1 MKVVL
6 FGVVPLIL
14 LTAFASL
21 SLVLKG
27 SVWGFTPSKTSP
39 EPSRK
44 EGFSN
49 ETAFPTT
56 NSSVSSPIVPRH
68 RHRHPLQVTT
78 AIDDPPL
85 KHRRGRRFWSDL
97 ERLEGGLQRARAA
110 IQEAMNGSR
119 LKDPDY
125 SPDGPIYRNA
135 KVFHRSYLEM
145 EKQFKVFIYKEG
157 EVPLFHDGPC
167 RMIYTIEGQFIN
179 KMEMDH
185 NFRTHDPHH
194 AHAFFLPYSV
204 TRMRHFLPDLRSFG
218 RIISDYVHVV
228 AGKHPHWN
236 RSHGADHFILAC
248 HDWGPYSSFY
258 VPELVRNSIRALCN
272 ANTSERFDPKKDV
285 SIPEINLRSNKLL
298 GLINGGL
305 SPSKRSI
312 LAFFAGGN
320 HGAIR
325 PILFEHWKRKD
336 QDIQVYE
343 YLPKGVSYNDL
354 MRKSKYCLCPSG
366 YEVASPRVVESLYN
380 GCVPVLISKDYV
392 PPFSDVL
399 NWEMF
404 SVMVSIEEIPNLKE
418 ILMRIPERQY
428 QRMQKRVVQGIGSL
442 SGYLSLSL
450 REVPPPCRLREVY
463 PPGSKSLVLAGPEDG
478 SGTFIR
484 TLPHIVNHRRKSG
497 SPKVV
502 NRNSAIKGRQCT
514 RREKTEQWDFTRIKV
529 VQNHLPELKMIWERW
544 DGDNKQLFFKK
555 YGDLPYLLDIS
566 MDKVLLRAL
575 AQFWNPAYNC
585 FTFGSVDLVPT
596 IEEYLSLIRCP
607 RIRTDNPYLKASS
620 SPAFQRKLSKITG
633 KDEQWIAPK
642 IKTKGGT
649 QCIAWKF
656 IQELIQ
662 AQHEPVKQVDLLA
675 LSIYGLVIFP
685 KSLGYID
692 DAVVELFSSLHAGVN
707 PVPAMLAE
715 TFRSLTAC
723 KKAGEGRFIG
733 CAQLLLV
740 WFHSHF
746 WKPEK
751 TTYRACFE
759 NYSPLQDLASTPR
772 QENIPHEKWMSVLQ
786 NLQEKDVIWKASWFF
801 PENII
806 YRCEGF
812 DWVPLLGIWGA
823 SGYVPLLVSRQ
834 YRSRQFI
841 PATRGIATCEFAYG
855 SRDYKKAVSLMI
867 HAWDRIYQMK
877 PFDEKPRVLPEYRLW
892 RNQRLGDSI
901 PVANSE
907 CNIPIE
913 EHLQVNFSEME
924 LAKQDFERKYFEM
937 ERQISGLTNEKTQ
950 LKCQLESQEREMERL
965 RKGKNKANEDL
976 SGLQQD
982 YKKICASAKY
992 AGLGKSPSK
1001 WKVEIQGEKDK
1012 ANHWEKRYR
1021 ETSSRRL
1028 ALEQELT
1035 KHRAE
1040 NVNLRGHV
1048 IELEESLQEYRDQS
1062 STVNEE
1068 NELLRSQIDDME
1080 AALQDCQGQIAN
1092 LKKSGNVMICIGR
1105 PSSSDLKV
1113 KSKNGTV
1120 R

>member
-1 MKVVL
+1 MENQFLHEVEGNL
-6 FGVVPLIL
+6 GVRRWS
-14 LTAFASL
+14 TETQR
-21 SLVLKG
+21 LKG
-27 SVWGFTPSKTSP
+27 DSV
-39 EPSRK
+39 
-44 EGFSN
+44 
-49 ETAFPTT
+49 
-56 NSSVSSPIVPRH
+56 
-68 RHRHPLQVTT
+68 
-78 AIDDPPL
+78 
-85 KHRRGRRFWSDL
+85 
-97 ERLEGGLQRARAA
+97 LEG
-110 IQEAMNGSR
+110 
-119 LKDPDY
+119 
-125 SPDGPIYRNA
+125 
-135 KVFHRSYLEM
+135 
-145 EKQFKVFIYKEG
+145 
-157 EVPLFHDGPC
+157 
-167 RMIYTIEGQFIN
+167 
-179 KMEMDH
+179 
-185 NFRTHDPHH
+185 
-194 AHAFFLPYSV
+194 
-204 TRMRHFLPDLRSFG
+204 
-218 RIISDYVHVV
+218 
-228 AGKHPHWN
+228 
-236 RSHGADHFILAC
+236 
-248 HDWGPYSSFY
+248 
-258 VPELVRNSIRALCN
+258 
-272 ANTSERFDPKKDV
+272 
-285 SIPEINLRSNKLL
+285 
-298 GLINGGL
+298 
-305 SPSKRSI
+305 
-312 LAFFAGGN
+312 
-320 HGAIR
+320 
-325 PILFEHWKRKD
+325 
-336 QDIQVYE
+336 
-343 YLPKGVSYNDL
+343 
-354 MRKSKYCLCPSG
+354 
-366 YEVASPRVVESLYN
+366 
-380 GCVPVLISKDYV
+380 
-392 PPFSDVL
+392 
-399 NWEMF
+399 
-404 SVMVSIEEIPNLKE
+404 
-418 ILMRIPERQY
+418 
-428 QRMQKRVVQGIGSL
+428 
-442 SGYLSLSL
+442 
-450 REVPPPCRLREVY
+450 
-463 PPGSKSLVLAGPEDG
+463 
-478 SGTFIR
+478 
-484 TLPHIVNHRRKSG
+484 
-497 SPKVV
+497 
-502 NRNSAIKGRQCT
+502 
-514 RREKTEQWDFTRIKV
+514 EKTEQWDFTRIKV

-544 DGDNKQLFFKK
+544 NGDNKQLFFKK

-566 MDKVLLRAL
+566 IDKVLFRAL

-607 RIRTDNPYLKASS
+607 RMQIDNPYLKAPS

-633 KDEQWIAPK
+633 KDEQWIAPR
-642 IKTKGGT
+642 IKAKGGT

-733 CAQLLLV
+733 CAQLLLA

-772 QENIPHEKWMSVLQ
+772 QENIPHQKWMSVLQ

-892 RNQRLGDSI
+892 RNQRLGDNI

-913 EHLQVNFSEME
+913 EHLQVNLSEME

-937 ERQISGLTNEKTQ
+937 ERQISGLTNERTQ

-1048 IELEESLQEYRDQS
+1048 VELEESLQEYRDQS

-1080 AALQDCQGQIAN
+1080 TALQDCQGQIAN
-1092 LKKSGNVMICIGR
+1092 FEEIRECNDLHWQAKLERSQSQVEERDRSMIQAVAQVREVADHLQTLAVQADLLSLQTETESDRGKKLAWLFKKIKILG
-1105 PSSSDLKV
+1105 
-1113 KSKNGTV
+1113 V
-1120 R
+1120 RAKRYIN